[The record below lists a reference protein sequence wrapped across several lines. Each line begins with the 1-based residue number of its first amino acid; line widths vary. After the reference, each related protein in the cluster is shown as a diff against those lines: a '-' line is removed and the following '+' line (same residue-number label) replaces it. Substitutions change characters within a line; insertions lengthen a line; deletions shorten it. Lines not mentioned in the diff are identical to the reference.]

1 MASGLN
7 DLATVSASSAT
18 RTLSATGFGRT
29 ACMAYHARFPERYRT
44 YRELDAMV
52 SDGFAVDE
60 AAYLMAASVFGQNPR
75 PVDVL
80 VGRLPSAHTHT
91 QVVTITN
98 NTEGQHIK
106 LTVKCAKQVATEI
119 DYTIPAAQTLT
130 QVATAVELL
139 IEAAAGVSSS
149 ASVADITVTPVTAGD
164 VIHITGLQNCTVEDA
179 TPDAGYDD
187 ELALLALASEG
198 AGGFFFVATDTHSET
213 NNDLVATWCN
223 SNKKLFMYAVTD
235 YTEKAGTGAHF
246 SGMQS
251 ASSDFTYGTWTD
263 DPGAYVE
270 CGQAGFAGARSPGTF
285 TLSGKTIEGV
295 EASVLTAS
303 EETNLQG
310 VYANYYVTRGGVP
323 MIRGGKRG
331 GVCASGTHLDIV
343 HGREAF
349 LSDVQVAVAQV
360 IASNEKV
367 DYTDEGVDL
376 LIGAVRGVQARYEG
390 PGRLFKEGS
399 TYARGESVDLQS
411 TTDKGNRYYGAI
423 KFGGVYSGAIQGA
436 GLTGTLTL

>member
-1 MASGLN
+1 MASGLA
-7 DLATVSASSAT
+7 DLATVSATSAT
-18 RTLSATGFGRT
+18 RTLSAAGFGRMC
-29 ACMAYHARFPERYRT
+29 ALAYHTRFPEHFRI

-60 AAYLMAASVFGQNPR
+60 AAYSMVASCFAQNPR
-75 PVDVL
+75 PTDVM

-91 QVVTITN
+91 QVVTITS
-98 NTEGQHIK
+98 NTEGAHIK
-106 LTVKCAKQVATEI
+106 LTVKCAKQVATAI

-130 QVATAVELL
+130 QVAAAVELL
-139 IEAAAGVSSS
+139 IEAAAGVASA

-164 VIHITGLQNCTVEDA
+164 CIYITGLENCTVEDS

-187 ELALLALASEG
+187 QLAVIALASEG
-198 AGGFFFVATDTHSET
+198 AGGFFFVATDTNSET
-213 NNDLVATWCN
+213 NNDLVSTWAGA
-223 SNKKLFMYAVTD
+223 NKKLFMYAVTD

-251 ASSDFTYGTWTD
+251 ASSDFSYGTWTS
-263 DPGAYVE
+263 DPEAYVN

-295 EASVLTAS
+295 EASVLTSS

-310 VYANYYVTRGGVP
+310 VLANFYVTRAGVP

-399 TYARGESVDLQS
+399 TYARGESADAQS

-423 KFGGVYSGAIQGA
+423 KFGGVYAGAIQGA
-436 GLTGTLTL
+436 GLVGTLTL